1 MCIHARRIDRSARRN
16 HAPRAAA
23 AVADPRC
30 AGALASSWV
39 RVPLS
44 SAHAKRSKARSSP
57 LNSRCAAQRRVRCK
71 RERRRKADA
80 QARHMGSARAAVRVR
95 LCNNACELL
104 RQRTMVES
112 GMRQPMTG
120 RLGRIPT
127 CHVIAACCRFCCM
140 LYAASYLPCGVHAL
154 AAVPHHRR
162 QVSAAN
168 GAMHARAV
176 ARRRRRVA
184 ISDGYVIIARDRDT
198 WHI

>member
-1 MCIHARRIDRSARRN
+1 
-16 HAPRAAA
+16 
-23 AVADPRC
+23 
-30 AGALASSWV
+30 
-39 RVPLS
+39 
-44 SAHAKRSKARSSP
+44 
-57 LNSRCAAQRRVRCK
+57 
-71 RERRRKADA
+71 
-80 QARHMGSARAAVRVR
+80 MGSARAAVRVR
-95 LCNNACELL
+95 LCNTACELL
-104 RQRTMVES
+104 RQRTLVES

-127 CHVIAACCRFCCM
+127 CHVIAACCMFCCM
-140 LYAASYLPCGVHAL
+140 LYDASYLPCGVHAL

-184 ISDGYVIIARDRDT
+184 ISDGYVIVARDRDT